1 MKFALTMSE
10 ENLNTIITTLRNE
23 QTRAIENNDD
33 EAKTSIK
40 HALDAINRSVYVVND
55 VKKRR

>member
-55 VKKRR
+55 AKKRR